1 MTKADAL
8 VYDRSGFVAEI
19 EQNVLGSLMLVT
31 GEHEALSLLKEYH
44 FVARFHQEVFLAI
57 KTARERYN
65 SSRPVMVKRLLTE
78 HQVELFEKNNGYK
91 LDEYITHLLGASTS
105 TSSGLIENSRKVI
118 EQWARLSL
126 AGEAGNIQAAAN
138 DPMADVRAI
147 SREAAQRI
155 DDIMS
160 EVRSGA
166 ARRSRVSIG
175 RASQRAIESAAEA
188 RSNGSGLTGITW
200 GLSDLNRMTGGIQRK
215 DLTLIGARPSMGKT
229 TVALSVAMRAA
240 KAGNTVGITSLEMDS
255 EKVAARALSDF
266 LYDWNTRIPYQDI
279 IRGNMSEEQLDA
291 IAAAQLQIDTLPLVI
306 DDQSGQTVSDIYVRT
321 EKMLEDSTNAG
332 SPLSMLIVDHLGLVK
347 PSSRYSG
354 NRTNEIAEITGGLKA
369 LARELDIAVVLLSQ
383 LSRDLEKR
391 ENKRPQ
397 LSDLRD
403 SGAIEQDADMV
414 AFLFRESYYLER
426 DQGGSYDEKE
436 ERIERLLSVQNK
448 LEFIIAKQ
456 RNGPLG
462 TIDLFADMAFSA
474 VRNGARQ

>member
-1 MTKADAL
+1 MTEADAL
-8 VYDRSGFVAEI
+8 AYDRSGFVAEI
-19 EQNVLGSLMLVT
+19 EQNVLGSLMIST
-31 GEHEALSLLKEYH
+31 GGHEALSLLKEYH
-44 FVARFHQEVFLAI
+44 FVERFHQEVFLAI
-57 KTARERYN
+57 KNARERYN
-65 SSRPVMVKRLLTE
+65 NSNPVMVKRLLTDQ
-78 HQVELFEKNNGYK
+78 QVETFEKNSGYK
-91 LDEYITHLLGASTS
+91 IGDYITHLLGASTS
-105 TSSGLIENSRKVI
+105 TSTGLIENARKVI

-126 AGEAGNIQAAAN
+126 GGEAANIHAAAN

-155 DDIMS
+155 DDIMF

-188 RSNGSGLTGITW
+188 MSNGSGLTGITW
-200 GLSDLNRMTGGIQRK
+200 GLADLNRMTGGIQRK

-240 KAGNTVGITSLEMDS
+240 IAGNAVGITSLEMDS

-279 IRGNMSEEQLDA
+279 IRGKVSEEQLDA

-383 LSRDLEKR
+383 LSRDLDKR

-426 DQGGSYDEKE
+426 EQGGGFDEKE
-436 ERIERLLSVQNK
+436 ERIDRLLSIQNK

-474 VRNGARQ
+474 VRNGAQQ